1 VSDYFKIG
9 QNEERLQKNRRKF
22 SYQILNAGGK
32 SLRMPGENIDH
43 ENHAIGIK
51 RKMTVGQLP
60 VDQNPYTSTERNPDR
75 VAI

>member
-1 VSDYFKIG
+1 
-9 QNEERLQKNRRKF
+9 
-22 SYQILNAGGK
+22 
-32 SLRMPGENIDH
+32 MPGENIDH

-60 VDQNPYTSTERNPDR
+60 VDQNPYTSMDRNPDR